1 MKLFGAHTARENVII
16 RALGV
21 MMISCVWMVQAAQAN
36 DYEINEIIVDGN
48 RRIETE
54 TIRSYTA
61 IETPTALT
69 TGEVND
75 AVQRVR
81 ASNLF
86 ESVSAQVRGTR
97 LKLTVVEFPTVN
109 EVVFEGND
117 RLGDSQLSALVR
129 SQSRRVYS
137 VSQVRDDANVI
148 AEAYAN
154 QGRIAASVEP
164 RIIRRS
170 DNRVDVIFEIAEG
183 GVVEIERLSFV
194 GNRTFSDRRLRR
206 VLNTKQAGLL
216 RLFVQRDTY
225 IEDRVE
231 FDKQVLADFYNSRG
245 YIDFQIQSVT
255 SELSKTRDSFFLT
268 FRVQEGQQFSFG
280 KVTTTSNLE
289 DVDTADFEEALKI
302 EPGDIYSPALVENTI
317 VRMER
322 RALELGLDFVR
333 VEPRV
338 TRNNDD
344 LALNI
349 DFTLN
354 RGPRVFVE
362 RIDIAGNTTT
372 LDRVIRRQFKIV
384 EGDALNPREIRASA
398 ERIRAMGFFS
408 SSNVSTREGSAP
420 NQRIVEVAVTEKPT
434 GSLKFGANYNSA
446 VGVGLLASFS
456 EANFLGRGQ
465 TTSFGVNTTSSTRSF
480 NFAFKEPSL
489 YNRDLSLSFGLDYQG
504 TSKSNA
510 RYDTRAIRFDAAFG
524 FPVSESGFFTPKFF
538 YETEELSKVTATS
551 KVINGEA
558 EEARRKTLGMGYT
571 YSIDNRR
578 TGLDPKAGM
587 FLRLS
592 QDFDLTGDVR
602 FVRTGV
608 TLGGETYLRNEDFK
622 VTASLQGGALNFLSG
637 NSSRVTD
644 RFFLGSGLF
653 RGFSPGGVGPREF
666 DNISSINDALGG
678 EYYAVARFETQ
689 FPIGLPEEYG
699 IELGAFFDAGSLWG
713 LSSTHVGSGS
723 KARPST
729 ILYDD
734 FTLRAVVGVSIFWN
748 TPIGPLRFNFTDAVK
763 KAEHDV
769 EQSFDLTVSTS
780 F

>member
-1 MKLFGAHTARENVII
+1 MKLFGVQKVRVNVVI

-21 MMISCVWMVQAAQAN
+21 MMIACVWMVQAAQA
-36 DYEINEIIVDGN
+36 DDFEINAIIVDGN

-54 TIRSYTA
+54 TIRSYTE
-61 IETPTALT
+61 IQTPAVLT

-75 AVQRVR
+75 AVKRVR

-86 ESVSAQVRGTR
+86 ESVSAEMQGNR
-97 LKLTVVEFPTVN
+97 LIVTVVEFPTVN

-117 RLGDSQLSALVR
+117 RLGDQQLEALVR

-137 VSQVRDDANVI
+137 VSQVRDDANAI

-183 GVVEIERLSFV
+183 DVVEIERLSFV

-216 RLFVQRDTY
+216 RIFVQRDTY

-231 FDKQVLADFYNSRG
+231 FDKRVLADFYNSRG

-268 FRVQEGQQFSFG
+268 FRVQEGQKFSFG
-280 KVTTTSNLE
+280 KLTITSDLE
-289 DVDTADFEEALKI
+289 DVDSADFEKALKI
-302 EPGDIYSPALVENTI
+302 EEGDVYSPAFVENTI
-317 VRMER
+317 LRMER

-338 TRNNDD
+338 ARNNDD
-344 LALNI
+344 LALDI
-349 DFTLN
+349 DFTLS

-398 ERIRAMGFFS
+398 ERIRALGFFS

-434 GSLKFGANYNSA
+434 GSLILGANYSSA
-446 VGVGLLASFS
+446 NGAGLVASFR

-465 TTSFGVNTTSSTRSF
+465 TTSFGVNTTANTRSF

-504 TSKSNA
+504 TSKNNA
-510 RYDTRAIRFDAAFG
+510 LYNTSSVGFDAALG
-524 FPVSESGFFTPKFF
+524 FPVSESGFFTPKLF
-538 YETEELSKVTATS
+538 YETEELTDVTTTS
-551 KVINGEA
+551 QVITGEA
-558 EEARRKTLGMGYT
+558 TEGDRKTLGLGYT
-571 YSIDNRR
+571 YSFDNRR
-578 TGLDPKAGM
+578 LGLNPKSGM

-602 FVRTGV
+602 FVRTNV
-608 TLGGETYLRNEDFK
+608 KWGGETYVRNEDFK
-622 VTASLQGGALNFLSG
+622 VTATLEGGALNFISG
-637 NSSRVTD
+637 SSSRVTD

-653 RGFSPGGVGPREF
+653 RGFAPGGLGPREV
-666 DNISSINDALGG
+666 NGPVNDALGG

-699 IELGAFFDAGSLWG
+699 IEFGAFFDAGSLWG
-713 LSSTHVGSGS
+713 LDSIYAANEPAG
-723 KARPST
+723 P
-729 ILYDD
+729 IFYDD
-734 FTLRAVVGVSIFWN
+734 FTLRAVAGLSIFWN

-763 KAEHDV
+763 TAEHDV

>member
-1 MKLFGAHTARENVII
+1 MKLFGAHTARINVII
-16 RALGV
+16 RAFGV

-36 DYEINEIIVDGN
+36 DFEINEIIVDGN

-61 IETPTALT
+61 IETPTVLT

-86 ESVSAQVRGTR
+86 ESVSAEVQGTR

-129 SQSRRVYS
+129 SKSRRVYS
-137 VSQVRDDANVI
+137 VSQVRDDANAI

-194 GNRTFSDRRLRR
+194 GNGTFSDRRLRR

-216 RLFVQRDTY
+216 RIFVQRDTY

-245 YIDFQIQSVT
+245 YIDFKIQSVT

-280 KVTTTSNLE
+280 KLTSTSDLE
-289 DVDTADFEEALKI
+289 DVDTADFEEAINI
-302 EPGDIYSPALVENTI
+302 EPGDIYSPAFVENTI

-344 LALNI
+344 LALDI
-349 DFTLN
+349 DFTLT

-362 RIDIAGNTTT
+362 RIDITGNTTT

-398 ERIRAMGFFS
+398 ERIRALGFFS
-408 SSNVSTREGSAP
+408 SSDVTAREGSAP

-434 GSLKFGANYNSA
+434 GSLRFGANYNSA
-446 VGVGLLASFS
+446 NGVGFVASFR

-480 NFAFKEPSL
+480 DFAFKEPSL

-510 RYDTRAIRFDAAFG
+510 RYDTRAIEFKSALG
-524 FPVSESGFFTPKFF
+524 FPVSESGFFTPKLF
-538 YETEELSKVTATS
+538 YNNEELSGVTANS
-551 KVINGEA
+551 KIIK
-558 EEARRKTLGMGYT
+558 EEAKERPRKTFGLGYT
-571 YSIDNRR
+571 YSFDNRR

-602 FVRTGV
+602 FIRTGV
-608 TLGGETYLRNEDFK
+608 KLGGETYLRNEDFK
-622 VTASLQGGALNFLSG
+622 VTATFEGGALNFTRG

-644 RFFLGSGLF
+644 RFFLGSNMF
-653 RGFSPGGVGPREF
+653 RGFEAGGLGPREF
-666 DNISSINDALGG
+666 EGSSINDALGG
-678 EYYAVARFETQ
+678 EYYTVARFETQ

-699 IELGAFFDAGSLWG
+699 IEFGAFFDVGSVWG
-713 LSSTHVGSGS
+713 LNSAHVGSGEN
-723 KARPST
+723 KAK

-734 FTLRAVVGVSIFWN
+734 FTLRSVAGVSIFWT

>member
-1 MKLFGAHTARENVII
+1 MKLFGAHTARVNVII

-137 VSQVRDDANVI
+137 VSQVRGDANVI

-578 TGLDPKAGM
+578 LGLDPKAGM